1 MRCPKLLVLDYKQL
15 LGDLF
20 EPCSI
25 NDNSGTAKKLKEITE
40 MGKDVKP
47 TLNSS
52 AKHLTYAAENSTI
65 PKFCNFL
72 TEAIPR

>member
-1 MRCPKLLVLDYKQL
+1 
-15 LGDLF
+15 
-20 EPCSI
+20 
-25 NDNSGTAKKLKEITE
+25 

-52 AKHLTYAAENSTI
+52 AKHLTDAAENSTI